1 MVVQQLIETCRQYQL
16 IEPNTPLVV
25 AVSGG
30 IDSLVM
36 LHALK
41 QLEIPLHVVTLDH
54 GIRGEDG
61 VADALFV
68 ENLAQSW
75 GLPCVRGA
83 VDVPT
88 LAADYGLN
96 IEATARQARYTFLLE
111 VALRIGSQRIAIAHN
126 HDDQAETVLMHIIRG
141 AGLRGLQG
149 MLYQTFLSEDHLL
162 LDWPDM
168 LGEDVDPSDYSLIR
182 PLLDVP
188 RSAIEAYAAEHG
200 LSPRQDATNADVRYL
215 RNQIRHQLLP
225 MLKTMN
231 PNIHDTLNR
240 LATVVQGEVAVV
252 DSRVE
257 QVAAWMLEWSETEPD
272 DEGEIGEVVFLDR
285 QAFMEQPLG
294 IQRGLLRKAM
304 FELAPAARDL
314 SFDLVERAR
323 LLILQGQTGS
333 QIELPDAVYLR
344 VGYDEVT
351 IGYGGN
357 PVYPYHLPCLRA
369 GQLLR
374 IDPHQEGQVIKAGNL
389 ALVSYWVV
397 EGRSRDLRPAT
408 PLECTLAIPEGAMI
422 GLRTWQDGDRFK
434 PFGMRGKSQ
443 KLSDT
448 FINLKIPAFY
458 RDQVPLLTINDEI
471 AWFVAPTANGP
482 QARIADTFAVRDD
495 TAAILRFRWQEPR

>member
-1 MVVQQLIETCRQYQL
+1 MVVQQMIETCQHYHL
-16 IEPNTPLVV
+16 IPPDTPIVA

-30 IDSLVM
+30 VDSLVM
-36 LHALK
+36 LHAFK
-41 QLEIPLHVVTLDH
+41 QLGIAVHVATLDH
-54 GIRGEDG
+54 QIRGEAG
-61 VADALFV
+61 VADAAFV
-68 ENLAQSW
+68 ESLAHTW

-83 VDVPT
+83 VDVPR

-96 IEATARQARYTFLLE
+96 LEAAARQARYTFLLE
-111 VALRIGSQRIAIAHN
+111 VALRVGAQRIAIAHN

-149 MLYQTFLSEDHLL
+149 MLYQTSLSEEHLL

-168 LGEDVDPSDYSLIR
+168 LGEDIDPSDYLLIR

-188 RSAIEAYAAEHG
+188 RKAIEAYAAEQG
-200 LSPRQDATNADVRYL
+200 LAPRQDMTNTDTRYL

-231 PNIHDTLNR
+231 PNIYETLNR

-252 DSRVE
+252 DSRIE

-272 DEGEIGEVVFLDR
+272 ENGEIGEMVFLDR
-285 QAFMEQPLG
+285 QAFIDQPPG
-294 IQRGLLRKAM
+294 IQRGLLRKAI
-304 FELAPAARDL
+304 FELTPSARDIN
-314 SFDLVERAR
+314 FDLIERAR
-323 LLILQGQTGS
+323 LLILQGQTGA
-333 QIELPDAVYLR
+333 QCEFPDAVYLR

-351 IGYGGN
+351 VGYGGN
-357 PVYPYHLPCLRA
+357 PIYPFHLPCLHP
-369 GQLLR
+369 GQTLQ
-374 IDPHQEGQVIKAGNL
+374 IDPHQEGQVVSAGNL
-389 ALVSYWVV
+389 ALVVYWVV
-397 EGRSRDLRPAT
+397 EGRSKDLRPAT
-408 PLECTLAIPEGAMI
+408 PLECTLAVPEGATI

-471 AWFVAPTANGP
+471 AWFVAPSANGP

-495 TAAILRFRWQEPR
+495 ETAILRLRWQEPR